1 MNIPFT
7 AVYFSTYESAKK
19 ALGAREA
26 WQEETLRVQL
36 LAGGLAGG
44 TAAGLTTPLDV
55 VKTRLQLAGVSS
67 PIATAAARWCAR
79 CACVPCACAPS
90 PGALTP
96 RLPWDRCAAAHHAP
110 HHEGGRH
117 AGAVERRAAARA
129 VPHARCGAVL
139 GHV

>member
-67 PIATAAARWCAR
+67 PTRYSSSALVRAPRLRRIAGRA
-79 CACVPCACAPS
+79 
-90 PGALTP
+90 TP
-96 RLPWDRCAAAHHAP
+96 RLTRVGPPRSCPPCAAS
-110 HHEGGRH
+110 
-117 AGAVERRAAARA
+117 
-129 VPHARCGAVL
+129 
-139 GHV
+139 

>member
-67 PIATAAARWCAR
+67 PTRYSSSALVRALRLRALRLRSISGRADPAAALGPLRSCP
-79 CACVPCACAPS
+79 PCAAS
-90 PGALTP
+90 
-96 RLPWDRCAAAHHAP
+96 
-110 HHEGGRH
+110 
-117 AGAVERRAAARA
+117 
-129 VPHARCGAVL
+129 
-139 GHV
+139 